1 MSAPL
6 APLPTGIRLTA
17 LDPEFRE
24 DPYPILA
31 EIRRREPIH
40 RDEELGRVLFTR
52 HDDVARILRDP
63 DYWSDPRKGVPDGFA
78 RRFLVRNMDEE
89 PNMLLM
95 DDPGHRRLRELVRHP
110 FAPRAVARW
119 TERVRAVATRVIDS
133 ARPNERGEI
142 DLIAA
147 IANPI
152 PTVVIAELLGIDP
165 EQHDRFKAWSDA
177 VVKTAFSPI
186 AAPEDVAAADAAR
199 EALGGFFLGEIER
212 RRSAPGDDLVSAM
225 VSAEAAGDRLSNEEI
240 VSLCTLLL
248 LAGNVTTSDLIG
260 NAVRA
265 LLRHPAELAKLR
277 AQPGL
282 MANTI
287 EEALRYDSPVTN
299 SGRIAHRAFEY
310 DGVKIREGES
320 LIVSTA
326 AANRD
331 PAIYP
336 DPDRFDIEREDTHH
350 QAFGGGRHF
359 CLGAHLAR
367 LEASETLAVL
377 LGRFPRLAIGEGG
390 HVYAANPTF
399 RGLSSFWV
407 RVAD

>member
-1 MSAPL
+1 
-6 APLPTGIRLTA
+6 
-17 LDPEFRE
+17 
-24 DPYPILA
+24 
-31 EIRRREPIH
+31 
-40 RDEELGRVLFTR
+40 
-52 HDDVARILRDP
+52 
-63 DYWSDPRKGVPDGFA
+63 
-78 RRFLVRNMDEE
+78 
-89 PNMLLM
+89 
-95 DDPGHRRLRELVRHP
+95 
-110 FAPRAVARW
+110 
-119 TERVRAVATRVIDS
+119 
-133 ARPNERGEI
+133 
-142 DLIAA
+142 
-147 IANPI
+147 
-152 PTVVIAELLGIDP
+152 
-165 EQHDRFKAWSDA
+165 
-177 VVKTAFSPI
+177 
-186 AAPEDVAAADAAR
+186 
-199 EALGGFFLGEIER
+199 
-212 RRSAPGDDLVSAM
+212 
-225 VSAEAAGDRLSNEEI
+225 DRLSNEEI